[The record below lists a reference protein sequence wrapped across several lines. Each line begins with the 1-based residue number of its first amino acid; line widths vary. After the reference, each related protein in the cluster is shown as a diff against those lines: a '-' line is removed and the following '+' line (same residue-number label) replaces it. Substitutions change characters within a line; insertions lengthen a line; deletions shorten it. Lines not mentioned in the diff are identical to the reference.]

1 MSSFIHHMLS
11 NHLITALLRAAQ
23 TKYLPANPNGFRGI
37 ITASRRA
44 IFTVSQVHW
53 IAVCREDKCW
63 MSVFVSGVS
72 LLIFLVD
79 IQWIA
84 TIWEKAKLLLYEN
97 HRACSDYHN
106 HYRSKRHFH
115 CKKKG
120 FDGFISFEQKTD
132 SFSKVMNFY

>member
-44 IFTVSQVHW
+44 IFTVSQVYW
-53 IAVCREDKCW
+53 IAVCRKISAGW
-63 MSVFVSGVS
+63 VFLYQVSHCN
-72 LLIFLVD
+72 IPRD
-79 IQWIA
+79 IQWMT

-97 HRACSDYHN
+97 HWACSDYDN
-106 HYRSKRHFH
+106 HYRSKRYFH
-115 CKKKG
+115 GKKKE

-132 SFSKVMNFY
+132 SFSKVMNFN